1 MGNQA
6 PKKVSSGDELA
17 TANESQQLL
26 DSKSK
31 PRMVDKEGVELSMT
45 FFGWGLVIVQVSLL
59 FIYGFCTTPYSEV
72 LLEDGVNTDFNAGY
86 NIFSGVLIMM
96 VVGFAN
102 LMTFIVN
109 YEIGSVAFTLMI
121 TGIIT
126 PPLFSLP
133 PSTHLLPNPLAFLI
147 QRLTSDSVL
156 FCFCP
161 FLFLQWLVSNL
172 VSSPMH
178 FFTN

>member
-1 MGNQA
+1 MGNRA
-6 PKKVSSGDELA
+6 PKKVSSGDEIA
-17 TANESQQLL
+17 TANESQSLL

-45 FFGWGLVIVQVSLL
+45 FFGWGLVIVQVALL

-72 LLEDGVNTDFNAGY
+72 LLEDGVNTNFNAGY

-121 TGIIT
+121 TG
-126 PPLFSLP
+126 
-133 PSTHLLPNPLAFLI
+133 
-147 QRLTSDSVL
+147 TS
-156 FCFCP
+156 
-161 FLFLQWLVSNL
+161 
-172 VSSPMH
+172 SSPTIPSH
-178 FFTN
+178 ISSCLDRLLLVHAFSWSFA